1 MSQQKSAEAIV
12 VAACGDEGPN
22 GLNRTDAEH
31 SMPERD
37 ADKKAVMPEHPR
49 RIGGGTAERTGGAHP
64 TGTAWEEHVGDQ
76 SSLTME
82 QVVCRENMLAA
93 YRRVVSNK
101 GAAGIDGMSVEE
113 LGPMLHQRWPAIR
126 EDLLGDTYH
135 PSPVRRVEIPKPG
148 GKGTRLLGIPT
159 VLDRLL
165 QQALL
170 QVLQPHFDATFS
182 DSSFGF
188 RPGRSAHQALEK
200 ARAHIAAGHRWV
212 VDMDLEKFFDR
223 VNHDV
228 LMSRLARRIEDKRIL
243 RLIRRYLQAGMM
255 EGGLVSQRTQG
266 TPQGGPL
273 SPLLSNVL
281 LDELDKELERRGHRF
296 VRYADDCNIYVQS
309 RHAGERVLTSVERFL
324 RKRLRLSVNREKSA
338 VDRPWKRKFLGYTF
352 TMHYQP
358 KLRIAPQSVQRL
370 KARLRQMLRRGRG
383 RRLADVIVEMRPV
396 LVGWT
401 SYFRNSQVRI
411 TFEQL
416 DQWLRRKLRAI
427 LWRQW
432 KRPWTRARN
441 LIRRGLAPERAW
453 ISARNGRGPWWNAG
467 ASHMNQTVTTR
478 YLSQLGLVSLLTE
491 SRRLERSN

>member
-1 MSQQKSAEAIV
+1 MSRQKSAEAIV
-12 VAACGDEGPN
+12 VAAYGDEGPN

-37 ADKKAVMPEHPR
+37 ADKKAVMPEHTR
-49 RIGGGTAERTGGAHP
+49 RIGGGTAERTGGAHQ
-64 TGTAWEEHVGDQ
+64 TGTAGEDHVGDQ
-76 SSLTME
+76 RSLTME

-93 YRRVVSNK
+93 FRRVVSNK

-113 LGPMLHQRWPAIR
+113 LGPMLHKHWQAIR
-126 EDLLGDTYH
+126 EDLLGDAYL

-148 GKGTRLLGIPT
+148 GKGTRMLGIPT
-159 VLDRLL
+159 VLDRLV

-170 QVLQPHFDATFS
+170 QILQPHFDATFS

-228 LMSRLARRIEDKRIL
+228 LMSRVARRIKDKRIL

-296 VRYADDCNIYVQS
+296 VRYADDCNVYVQS
-309 RHAGERVLTSVERFL
+309 RRAGERVLTSVECFL
-324 RKRLRLSVNREKSA
+324 RKRLRLTVNREKSA

-370 KARLRQMLRRGRG
+370 KARLRKMLCRGRG

-401 SYFRNSQVRI
+401 SYFRKSQVRI

-441 LIRRGLAPERAW
+441 LIRRGLAHERAW
-453 ISARNGRGPWWNAG
+453 ISATNGRGPWWNAG
-467 ASHMNQTVTTR
+467 ASHMNQAVTTR
-478 YLSQLGLVSLLTE
+478 YLSQFGLVSLLTE